1 MLLFKM
7 DNFNLPNKILDFSN
21 YRGISVHSRLLE
33 ITDIFISPDQSK
45 LIVNAESATIIYDL
59 TNE

>member
-1 MLLFKM
+1 M